1 MSTEILERELHSFGL
16 SPSEVKVYD
25 FLLRNGKSGIS
36 EISRNLKVARTNV
49 YSIVKSLMSKGF
61 LESTFTNP
69 LRVHAVP
76 LGKTLDMLIIQRQT
90 LLSREVESLEKIKEN
105 IIAKYQNIEGEEEKA
120 EPGRFQILREDS
132 IYSKLLMSLN
142 NISNNLYVYMSK
154 RNFVKLYNTDFLGKL
169 IKCLKKRSIRVVFLV
184 DKSLENIDL
193 KGVDAEVKFIEPYMN
208 DFIVFDDKEVFYY
221 LDPQGRGEEDTV
233 LWATLPSLV
242 TIFRNMFEME
252 RKTHSV
258 AAEEMHKI
266 EYQNFLFAKKVAKKL
281 FSSLSDGC
289 EGNVITGASGC
300 KHEFD
305 MLLRLNS
312 KITAVDFISSKQPIN
327 TLQVLPFYVKT
338 YDLSGLVTNFVLLL
352 DGEIDQEAEVFLKD
366 HKIDLEVLQE
376 A

>member
-154 RNFVKLYNTDFLGKL
+154 RNFDKLYNTDFLDKL
-169 IKCLKKRSIRVVFLV
+169 TKRIEKKAIQAVFL
-184 DKSLENIDL
+184 LEEGLRNIDMER
-193 KGVDAEVKFIEPYMN
+193 VSTEVKFVKEAYAS
-208 DFIVFDDKEVFYY
+208 DFLVFDDKEVFYY

-266 EYQNFLFAKKVAKKL
+266 EYQKFPLCEE
-281 FSSLSDGC
+281 GC
-289 EGNVITGASGC
+289 
-300 KHEFD
+300 
-305 MLLRLNS
+305 
-312 KITAVDFISSKQPIN
+312 
-327 TLQVLPFYVKT
+327 
-338 YDLSGLVTNFVLLL
+338 
-352 DGEIDQEAEVFLKD
+352 
-366 HKIDLEVLQE
+366 
-376 A
+376 